1 MKFAFFVVMGG
12 YALDIA
18 PEDPNVL
25 PWTITPKTF
34 IRLYREGKIRDSDL
48 DAKQIDDKTNADGV
62 GKCIVCI
69 QALVG
74 LPSVPRYH
82 THYADYCSGLLPRG

>member
-1 MKFAFFVVMGG
+1 MLVGEAISMESAFFIVMGG
-12 YALDIA
+12 YALDVA

-34 IRLYREGKIRDSDL
+34 IELYKIGKIRDSDL
-48 DAKQIDDKTNADGV
+48 DAKQIDDKTKADGV
-62 GKCIVCI
+62 GKFIVCI

-74 LPSVPRYH
+74 LSI
-82 THYADYCSGLLPRG
+82 CSGVSCTSC